1 MKRKVITILS
11 ILCIAALCVGTAV
24 AISSSHKIK
33 LNPDYVVGNTA
44 GNLYNGG
51 TFCEDDEYVY
61 FSNAYDNGALYRMR
75 PDESD
80 MKKLVS
86 TQVSSIN
93 SGGDYLYY
101 YQQSIGSGEGFG
113 YMFNATG
120 IYRVSKKNPAK
131 NTCLDKIYGSNVVLS
146 GNSLYYNISAE
157 NGTFLMAKSTDGK
170 SSQTILTNPILP
182 ACVDNNTLYY
192 QNTKTDLHLMAVNTL
207 TNQVFQ
213 VSSEDI
219 YTLYG
224 IDIHNNYALIRM
236 DLTTGEKTTL
246 DDTRTDMLNA
256 SPQYIY
262 YQTSGDTPQFKRISK
277 DGSYME
283 VIADGAYNTI
293 QTTSKYVYFLKFA
306 FLSTESLW
314 MDQLI
319 SPLSM
324 RHYRLLPNRINKNN
338 MTGLVCIF
346 HAEPVILFL

>member
-11 ILCIAALCVGTAV
+11 ILCIAALCIGTAV
-24 AISSSHKIK
+24 AISSNHKIK

-219 YTLYG
+219 YMPIVEGNTLYG

-246 DDTRTDMLNA
+246 DDTRTDMLNV

-293 QTTSKYVYFLKFA
+293 QTTSKYVYFLKFGSSVPVYRIP
-306 FLSTESLW
+306 LDGPIDISTFDAAL
-314 MDQLI
+314 QAAAQQ
-319 SPLSM
+319 
-324 RHYRLLPNRINKNN
+324 NK
-338 MTGLVCIF
+338 
-346 HAEPVILFL
+346 